1 MARSRPAEPS
11 AAGSSPKPPEQLSDR
26 GRRTREALIAGARRV
41 FERDGF
47 IDARITDIAE
57 EAGAAHGTFYTYFD
71 SKEAAL
77 RAVILQLESGLLGA
91 GAAPYQGRRDDRA
104 PLDALRAANR
114 GYLETY
120 RANSKLMV
128 IWENAAA
135 IVPDISALLHEAKTA
150 FVTRAEKSIRGL
162 QEAGLAD
169 PALDP
174 RYAAHALTG
183 MVSRFAYT
191 WCTQGE
197 EFELDK
203 ATDELTGLWARAIG
217 LAGRTG
223 A

>member
-1 MARSRPAEPS
+1 MARSRPADS
-11 AAGSSPKPPEQLSDR
+11 ATTGGSPKPPEQLSER
-26 GRRTREALIAGARRV
+26 GRRTREAL
-41 FERDGF
+41 

-77 RAVILQLESGLLGA
+77 RAVILQLESELLGA
-91 GAAPYQGRRDDRA
+91 GAAQYQGRRDDRD
-104 PLDALRAANR
+104 PVEALRAANR
-114 GYLETY
+114 RYLETY

-135 IVPDISALLHEAKTA
+135 IVPEMAGLLHEAKAA

-162 QEAGLAD
+162 QEAGQAD
-169 PALDP
+169 PSLDP
-174 RYAAHALTG
+174 RYAAYALTG

-197 EFELDK
+197 DFELDK
-203 ATDELTGLWARAIG
+203 ATDELTALWARAIG
-217 LAGRTG
+217 LLGRTD

>member
-1 MARSRPAEPS
+1 MARSRPADSVPT
-11 AAGSSPKPPEQLSDR
+11 GGSPKPPEQLSER
-26 GRRTREALIAGARRV
+26 GRRTREALIAAARRV

-77 RAVILQLESGLLGA
+77 RAVILQLESELLGA
-91 GAAPYQGRRDDRA
+91 GAAQYQGRTDDRD
-104 PLDALRAANR
+104 PVGALRAANR
-114 GYLETY
+114 RYLETY
-120 RANSKLMV
+120 RANSRLMV
-128 IWENAAA
+128 IWENVAA
-135 IVPDISALLHEAKTA
+135 IVPDMADLLHEAKAA

-197 EFELDK
+197 DFELDK
-203 ATDELTGLWARAIG
+203 ATDELTALWARAIG

-223 A
+223 T

>member
-1 MARSRPAEPS
+1 MARSRPAGPP
-11 AAGSSPKPPEQLSDR
+11 AAGGSPKPPEQLSER
-26 GRRTREALIAGARRV
+26 GRRTREALIAAARRV

-77 RAVILQLESGLLGA
+77 RAVILQLESELLGA
-91 GAAPYQGRRDDRA
+91 RAAQYQGRRVDRA

-114 GYLETY
+114 RYLETY

-135 IVPDISALLHEAKTA
+135 IVPDIAALLHEAKEA

-169 PALDP
+169 PSLDP

-191 WCTQGE
+191 WFAQGE

-203 ATDELTGLWARAIG
+203 ATDELTTLWARAIG
-217 LAGRTG
+217 LTARTD

>member
-1 MARSRPAEPS
+1 MARSRPADPP
-11 AAGSSPKPPEQLSDR
+11 AAGSSPKPPEQLSER
-26 GRRTREALIAGARRV
+26 GRRTREALIAAARRV

-47 IDARITDIAE
+47 IEARITDIAE

-77 RAVILQLESGLLGA
+77 RAVILQLESELLGA
-91 GAAPYQGRRDDRA
+91 GAAQYQGRRDDRA

-114 GYLETY
+114 RYLETY

-128 IWENAAA
+128 IWENVAA
-135 IVPDISALLHEAKTA
+135 IVPDIAALLHEAKGA

-169 PALDP
+169 PSLDP

-191 WCTQGE
+191 WFAQGE

-203 ATDELTGLWARAIG
+203 ATDELTTLWARAIG
-217 LAGRTG
+217 LTGRTDE
-223 A
+223 

>member
-1 MARSRPAEPS
+1 MARSRTADPSPA
-11 AAGSSPKPPEQLSDR
+11 GGSPKAPEQLSER
-26 GRRTREALIAGARRV
+26 GRRTREALIAAARRV

-71 SKEAAL
+71 SKEATL
-77 RAVILQLESGLLGA
+77 RAVILQLESELLGA
-91 GAAPYQGRRDDRA
+91 GAAQYRGRRDDQDPVA
-104 PLDALRAANR
+104 ALRGANR
-114 GYLETY
+114 RYLETY

-135 IVPDISALLHEAKTA
+135 ILPDMADLLHEAKAA
-150 FVTRAEKSIRGL
+150 FVTRAEKSIRS
-162 QEAGLAD
+162 
-169 PALDP
+169 LDP

-191 WCTQGE
+191 WYTQGGD
-197 EFELDK
+197 FELDK
-203 ATDELTGLWARAIG
+203 AIDELTALWARAIG
-217 LAGRTG
+217 LQGRTD

>member
-1 MARSRPAEPS
+1 MARSRTADPS
-11 AAGSSPKPPEQLSDR
+11 AVSGSPKPPEQLSER
-26 GRRTREALIAGARRV
+26 GRRTREALIAAARRV

-77 RAVILQLESGLLGA
+77 RAVILQLESELLGA
-91 GAAPYQGRRDDRA
+91 GAAQYQGRRDDQDPVA
-104 PLDALRAANR
+104 ALREANHR
-114 GYLETY
+114 YLATY

-128 IWENAAA
+128 IWENTAA
-135 IVPDISALLHEAKTA
+135 IVPDMAGLLHEAKAA

-162 QEAGLAD
+162 QDAGLAD
-169 PALDP
+169 ASLDP

-197 EFELDK
+197 DFELDK
-203 ATDELTGLWARAIG
+203 ATDELTALWARAIG
-217 LAGRTG
+217 LQGRTG

>member
-1 MARSRPAEPS
+1 MARSRPADPP
-11 AAGSSPKPPEQLSDR
+11 AAGGSPKPPEQLSER
-26 GRRTREALIAGARRV
+26 GRRTREALIAAARRV

-77 RAVILQLESGLLGA
+77 RAVILQLESELLGA
-91 GAAPYQGRRDDRA
+91 GAAQYQGRRDDRA

-114 GYLETY
+114 RYLETY

-128 IWENAAA
+128 IWENVAA
-135 IVPDISALLHEAKTA
+135 IVPDIAALLHEAKGA
-150 FVTRAEKSIRGL
+150 FVTRAEKSLRGL

-169 PALDP
+169 PSLDP

-191 WCTQGE
+191 WCAQGE

-203 ATDELTGLWARAIG
+203 ATDELTTLWARAIG
-217 LAGRTG
+217 LTGRTD

>member
-1 MARSRPAEPS
+1 MARSRTADAVPA
-11 AAGSSPKPPEQLSDR
+11 GGSPKPPEQLSDR
-26 GRRTREALIAGARRV
+26 GRRTREALIAAARRV

-47 IDARITDIAE
+47 IEARITDIAE

-71 SKEAAL
+71 SKESAL
-77 RAVILQLESGLLGA
+77 RAVILQLESELLGA
-91 GAAPYQGRRDDRA
+91 GAAQYQGRRGGRD
-104 PLDALRAANR
+104 PVEALRAANR
-114 GYLETY
+114 RYLQTY

-135 IVPDISALLHEAKTA
+135 IVPDMANLLLEAKVA
-150 FVTRAEKSIRGL
+150 FVTRAEKSLRGL

-169 PALDP
+169 PSLDP

-191 WCTQGE
+191 WCAQGE
-197 EFELDK
+197 DFDLDK

-217 LAGRTG
+217 LLERTH